1 MGSNIYGQATVP
13 SVNSTAGLTKV
24 NVQGT
29 AASAQPSTT
38 ATIVANMPSNA
49 SVVPAAQL
57 PSTNA
62 ANATYT
68 AETTLVAY
76 DNLGGSHT
84 LNIYFTNEGGGN
96 WDAAVYDGSTAG
108 PGGGFPYTSGPL
120 ATSTLNYS
128 TTNGSLTGGSP
139 ITIAVPGGANL
150 TLNLGQTTQL
160 ATAFSVNSSTINGN
174 APGSLTGVAISTS
187 GIMSFQYGNGSSA
200 NAYVIPLATVPSPD
214 NMTSVLG
221 DAYQSN
227 YSSGALQ
234 VGNANTGG
242 LGTVNSSSL
251 ESSTVDLATEITN
264 MVQAQSAYQANSKV
278 FQTGAKLLDIL
289 NNLQT

>member
-1 MGSNIYGQATVP
+1 M
-13 SVNSTAGLTKV
+13 
-24 NVQGT
+24 
-29 AASAQPSTT
+29 
-38 ATIVANMPSNA
+38 
-49 SVVPAAQL
+49 
-57 PSTNA
+57 
-62 ANATYT
+62 
-68 AETTLVAY
+68 
-76 DNLGGSHT
+76 
-84 LNIYFTNEGGGN
+84 
-96 WDAAVYDGSTAG
+96 
-108 PGGGFPYTSGPL
+108 
-120 ATSTLNYS
+120 
-128 TTNGSLTGGSP
+128 
-139 ITIAVPGGANL
+139 
-150 TLNLGQTTQL
+150 
-160 ATAFSVNSSTINGN
+160 
-174 APGSLTGVAISTS
+174 TGVAISTS